1 MLKVNVFFII
11 SFFLNNKFG
20 DFWDFV
26 LFGGEAASLC
36 LCSSDRDFSLFC
48 LSFDADYSFAVVERY
63 YVQSFLRSFDT
74 YRG

>member
-1 MLKVNVFFII
+1 MCFLSYRFF
-11 SFFLNNKFG
+11 NNKFG

-26 LFGGEAASLC
+26 LFGREASLC

-63 YVQSFLRSFDT
+63 YVQSFLRGFDT